1 MPLYEYLCR
10 SCEHRFERIEKPSAM
25 HDGVCPEC
33 GGAADRLL
41 GAPALKF
48 KGAGWYV
55 TDYGKGNGDRAS
67 SAPAA
72 TKAESADA
80 GSTKEASPGK
90 TSSSPAGSKVA

>member
-10 SCEHRFERIEKPSAM
+10 TCEHRFERIEKPSTM

-48 KGAGWYV
+48 KGAGWYA
-55 TDYGKGNGDRAS
+55 TDYGKGNGDRPS
-67 SAPAA
+67 SDTAA
-72 TKAESADA
+72 TKAETPEA
-80 GSTKEASPGK
+80 GATKETSSQK
-90 TSSSPAGSKVA
+90 TPSSPAGSKVA